1 MKELENSNSARRNGN
16 TVVFE
21 PMDLTMKTGRKI
33 SQVIAGSFF
42 FGGGGW
48 FKCWFRDFGGYCLK
62 HWGFKGG
69 FEFFLH

>member
-33 SQVIAGSFF
+33 SLVIAGSFF
-42 FGGGGW
+42 FGGGGVGLNVGSGTL
-48 FKCWFRDFGGYCLK
+48 GGIV
-62 HWGFKGG
+62 
-69 FEFFLH
+69 

>member
-33 SQVIAGSFF
+33 SLVIAGSFF
-42 FGGGGW
+42 LGGGVGLNVGSGTL
-48 FKCWFRDFGGYCLK
+48 GGIV
-62 HWGFKGG
+62 
-69 FEFFLH
+69 